1 MKRAQDAQRENW
13 ASLYPFSFFVNLK
26 WIIHFPT
33 RLESLFATAI
43 TTEDKNALIAI
54 LVIRMLLRYKV
65 KGSTTVWI

>member
-1 MKRAQDAQRENW
+1 MHREKTGRHSTP
-13 ASLYPFSFFVNLK
+13 SLFFVNLK

-65 KGSTTVWI
+65 KGSTTV

>member
-26 WIIHFPT
+26 WSIHVPT
-33 RLESLFATAI
+33 RLESLVATAI

-65 KGSTTVWI
+65 KGSTTV